1 MSFLLLSGA
10 RASLITVCAAPVRK
24 SDPQQAAS
32 NLVRS
37 MTAGLPLTAFNDL
50 LARCLSRKF
59 KGGREE
65 ILPWR
70 GRLCYKRD

>member
-10 RASLITVCAAPVRK
+10 QASLITVCAAPVRK

-32 NLVRS
+32 NLVRP

-50 LARCLSRKF
+50 LTRCISRKF

-65 ILPWR
+65 ILLWP
-70 GRLCYKRD
+70 GRLRYKRD